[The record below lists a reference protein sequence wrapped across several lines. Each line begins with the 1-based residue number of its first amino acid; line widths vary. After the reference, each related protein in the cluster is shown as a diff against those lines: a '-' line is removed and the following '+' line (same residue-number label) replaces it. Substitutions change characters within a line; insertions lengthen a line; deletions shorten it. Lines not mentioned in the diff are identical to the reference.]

1 MKQCDKGRKHMLKSF
16 SAAVIMLVFAG
27 LAMQVFLLSGCK
39 KEQASSPSS
48 ITPDNSAKGPTG
60 PAVQTALPPEG
71 IQQLQ
76 RGIQDTKARD
86 YDKAIREFSA
96 VIVKYPNDS
105 TAYNDRASVYVLQ
118 HKFDKAKDD
127 LNK

>member
-1 MKQCDKGRKHMLKSF
+1 MKQCANLKNILYYIQKVIRHLPEIHPGRMKQCDKGRKHMLKSF

-96 VIVKYPNDS
+96 V
-105 TAYNDRASVYVLQ
+105 
-118 HKFDKAKDD
+118 
-127 LNK
+127 